1 MELNT
6 QQYLRSGKTPE
17 DLKEELGINFKRH
30 TKYPNLISF
39 KYNQIESP
47 RNHPIVNECR
57 GLILNEESNWD
68 VVSFPFCRF
77 FNAEEGHAAEIDWN
91 TAVVQEKLDGCF
103 SYETVIRLWGGGT
116 LKIGEIVNKKLSPT
130 IFGYKDGKVVPSKVT
145 GWHKNGTKNN
155 WLKIV
160 TASGRT
166 LKCTDNHH
174 IMLNGEFK
182 PAALAKLGDKMTR
195 QIESASDETV
205 DDEIVSVEKLE
216 NTKSNF
222 PAGRCGY
229 DISTETENYFVKGL
243 LVHNSLLIMYYYNG
257 GWEVTTSGSADAGG
271 NVGLTTRTFREY
283 FWDTARDT
291 LPANW
296 LEKAREDHCYMFEL
310 MGPDNRIVVY
320 HPEAHLKLLG
330 CRNLKTLQEIPVK
343 EAIKHFYGVEPVRE
357 FQLSS
362 VDEII
367 STFETLSPTSQE
379 GYVVVDA
386 SFNRIK
392 IKSPAYVAIHHA
404 KDGLSTKAFVEIA
417 RTGEVWEMIA
427 HFPEY
432 EEPLNEAKQ
441 RFSSLVKR
449 LEESYAKI
457 ADIENQK
464 EFALANKCE
473 VPGALFALRSGK
485 VASIREFLCNMHI
498 DKIMKLLDYKKRVVK
513 HEEVTKE
520 EIWE

>member
-17 DLKEELGINFKRH
+17 DLKKELGINFKRH

-91 TAVVQEKLDGCF
+91 TAVVQEKLDG
-103 SYETVIRLWGGGT
+103 
-116 LKIGEIVNKKLSPT
+116 
-130 IFGYKDGKVVPSKVT
+130 
-145 GWHKNGTKNN
+145 
-155 WLKIV
+155 
-160 TASGRT
+160 
-166 LKCTDNHH
+166 
-174 IMLNGEFK
+174 
-182 PAALAKLGDKMTR
+182 
-195 QIESASDETV
+195 
-205 DDEIVSVEKLE
+205 
-216 NTKSNF
+216 
-222 PAGRCGY
+222 
-229 DISTETENYFVKGL
+229 
-243 LVHNSLLIMYYYNG
+243 SLLILYHYH